1 MGFIGRLLDI
11 GNDAVETSRGCGRQR
26 GKRRGIGTEEDAGG
40 KEKKRVRGRLKKR
53 EGLGLKRTIA
63 KRNVAMNHGMKSSFQ
78 DKVRQV
84 SKQFFQLLK
93 EEKQKCARERE
104 PNNIEGYGNDI
115 IYSKNQRLD
124 WTDRVYLKVLP
135 EDQRKF
141 KFWPQNPNDFR
152 NIVLQ
157 YTECI
162 RLLSEV
168 IIKATTKLLNLEEDC
183 FLNECGERELLCF

>member
-1 MGFIGRLLDI
+1 
-11 GNDAVETSRGCGRQR
+11 
-26 GKRRGIGTEEDAGG
+26 
-40 KEKKRVRGRLKKR
+40 
-53 EGLGLKRTIA
+53 
-63 KRNVAMNHGMKSSFQ
+63 MNHGMKSSFQ

-152 NIVLQ
+152 
-157 YTECI
+157 YAF
-162 RLLSEV
+162 LSPP
-168 IIKATTKLLNLEEDC
+168 TP
-183 FLNECGERELLCF
+183 NECSFLHEVTN

>member
-1 MGFIGRLLDI
+1 
-11 GNDAVETSRGCGRQR
+11 
-26 GKRRGIGTEEDAGG
+26 
-40 KEKKRVRGRLKKR
+40 
-53 EGLGLKRTIA
+53 
-63 KRNVAMNHGMKSSFQ
+63 MNHGMKSSFQ

-93 EEKQKCARERE
+93 EEKHKCARERE

-141 KFWPQNPNDFR
+141 KFWPQNPNDFG
-152 NIVLQ
+152 
-157 YTECI
+157 YAF
-162 RLLSEV
+162 LSPP
-168 IIKATTKLLNLEEDC
+168 TP
-183 FLNECGERELLCF
+183 NECSFLHEVTN